1 MGNDVLDNILTLGT
15 VLPVMDKPTESIS
28 DGLILPLRFTLL
40 PFFCFNIRERKLGYD
55 FAPRRKFATCEPRCL
70 P

>member
-1 MGNDVLDNILTLGT
+1 MSYDIFNDVLALCT
-15 VLPVMDKPTESIS
+15 VLPVMDKSAESIS
-28 DGLILPLRFTLL
+28 NDLILTLRFTLL
-40 PFFCFNIRERKLGYD
+40 PLFCFNIRERKLGYD

>member
-1 MGNDVLDNILTLGT
+1 MSYNIFNDVLALGT
-15 VLPVMDKPTESIS
+15 VLPVMDKPAESIS
-28 DGLILPLRFTLL
+28 NDLMLSFTLL
-40 PFFCFNIRERKLGYD
+40 PFCFNIRERKLGYD

>member
-15 VLPVMDKPTESIS
+15 VLPVVNKPTESIA
-28 DGLILPLRFTLL
+28 DNLILPLRFTLL
-40 PFFCFNIRERKLGYD
+40 PFCLNIRERKLGYD
-55 FAPRRKFATCEPRCL
+55 FAPRRKFAICEPRCL

>member
-15 VLPVMDKPTESIS
+15 VLPVMYKPAESIA
-28 DGLILPLRFTLL
+28 DNRILPLRFTLL
-40 PFFCFNIRERKLGYD
+40 PLFCFNIRERKLGYD

>member
-1 MGNDVLDNILTLGT
+1 MGNDVFDDILTLGT
-15 VLPVMDKPTESIS
+15 VLPVMYKPAESIS
-28 DGLILPLRFTLL
+28 NDLILPLRFTLL
-40 PFFCFNIRERKLGYD
+40 PFCLYIRERKLGYD

>member
-1 MGNDVLDNILTLGT
+1 MSYYILDDVLTLST
-15 VLPVMDKPTESIS
+15 VLPVMYKPAESIS
-28 DGLILPLRFTLL
+28 NDLILLLYFTLL
-40 PFFCFNIRERKLGYD
+40 PFCFNIRERKLGYD

>member
-1 MGNDVLDNILTLGT
+1 MGNDVLDDILALSV
-15 VLPVMDKPTESIS
+15 VLPVMDKPAESIS
-28 DGLILPLRFTLL
+28 NDLILPLCFTLL
-40 PFFCFNIRERKLGYD
+40 PFCLNIWERKLGYD

>member
-1 MGNDVLDNILTLGT
+1 MGNDVLNNVLTLGT
-15 VLPVMDKPTESIS
+15 ILPVMNKPAESIA
-28 DGLILPLRFTLL
+28 DNRILPLRFTLL
-40 PFFCFNIRERKLGYD
+40 PLFCFNIRERKLGYD

>member
-1 MGNDVLDNILTLGT
+1 MSYDILDDILSLGT
-15 VLPVMDKPTESIS
+15 VLPVMNKPAESIS
-28 DGLILPLRFTLL
+28 NDLILTLRFTLL
-40 PFFCFNIRERKLGYD
+40 PFCLYIWERKLGYY

>member
-1 MGNDVLDNILTLGT
+1 MSYDILDDVLTLSA
-15 VLPVMDKPTESIS
+15 VLPVMDKSAEGIAN
-28 DGLILPLRFTLL
+28 DLILPLRFTLL
-40 PFFCFNIRERKLGYD
+40 PFCFNIRERKLGYD

>member
-1 MGNDVLDNILTLGT
+1 MGDDILDDVLTLGT
-15 VLPVMDKPTESIS
+15 VLPVMYKPAESIS
-28 DGLILPLRFTLL
+28 NDLILPLRFTLL
-40 PFFCFNIRERKLGYD
+40 PFCFNIRERKLGYD

>member
-1 MGNDVLDNILTLGT
+1 MGNDVLDDVLTLGT
-15 VLPVMDKPTESIS
+15 VFPVMDKPAESIYN
-28 DGLILPLRFTLL
+28 DLILPLRFTLL
-40 PFFCFNIRERKLGYD
+40 PFCFNIRERKLGYD

>member
-1 MGNDVLDNILTLGT
+1 MSYDILDDILSLSA
-15 VLPVMDKPTESIS
+15 VLPVMDKSAEGIAN
-28 DGLILPLRFTLL
+28 DLILPLRFTLL
-40 PFFCFNIRERKLGYD
+40 PFCLYIREQKLGYD

>member
-1 MGNDVLDNILTLGT
+1 MSYDILDDVLSLGT
-15 VLPVMDKPTESIS
+15 VLPVINKPAESIS
-28 DGLILPLRFTLL
+28 NDLILPLCFTLL
-40 PFFCFNIRERKLGYD
+40 PLFCFNIRERKLGYD

>member
-1 MGNDVLDNILTLGT
+1 MGNDVLDNIITLGT
-15 VLPVMDKPTESIS
+15 VLPVMYKPAESIS
-28 DGLILPLRFTLL
+28 NDLILPLRFTLL
-40 PFFCFNIRERKLGYD
+40 PFCLYIRERKLGYD

>member
-1 MGNDVLDNILTLGT
+1 MSYDILDDVLTLST
-15 VLPVMDKPTESIS
+15 VLAVMDKPAESIS
-28 DGLILPLRFTLL
+28 DNLILPLCFTLL
-40 PFFCFNIRERKLGYD
+40 PLFCFNIRERKLGYD

>member
-1 MGNDVLDNILTLGT
+1 MSYDILDDILSLGN
-15 VLPVMDKPTESIS
+15 VLPVMDKPTKSIS
-28 DGLILPLRFTLL
+28 NNLILPLRFTLL
-40 PFFCFNIRERKLGYD
+40 PFCLYIRELKLGYD

>member
-15 VLPVMDKPTESIS
+15 VLPVMYKPAESIS
-28 DGLILPLRFTLL
+28 NDLILPLRFTLL
-40 PFFCFNIRERKLGYD
+40 PFCLYIRERKLGYD
-55 FAPRRKFATCEPRCL
+55 FAPRRKFATCEPRCR

>member
-1 MGNDVLDNILTLGT
+1 MSYDILDGVLALCT
-15 VLPVMDKPTESIS
+15 VLPVMYKPAESIS
-28 DGLILPLRFTLL
+28 NDLILPLRFTLL
-40 PFFCFNIRERKLGYD
+40 PFCFNIRERKLGYD

>member
-1 MGNDVLDNILTLGT
+1 MSYDILDDVLTLGT

-28 DGLILPLRFTLL
+28 NDLILPLCFTLL
-40 PFFCFNIRERKLGYD
+40 PFCLYIRERKLGYD
-55 FAPRRKFATCEPRCL
+55 FAPRRKFAICEPRCL

>member
-1 MGNDVLDNILTLGT
+1 MSYDIFNDVLTLCT
-15 VLPVMDKPTESIS
+15 VLPVMYKPAESIS
-28 DGLILPLRFTLL
+28 NDLILLLSFTLL
-40 PFFCFNIRERKLGYD
+40 PFCFNIRERKLGYD

>member
-1 MGNDVLDNILTLGT
+1 MSYDILDDILSLGT
-15 VLPVMDKPTESIS
+15 VLPVMDKPTKSIS
-28 DGLILPLRFTLL
+28 DNLILPLCFTLL
-40 PFFCFNIRERKLGYD
+40 PFFLYIRERKLGYD

>member
-15 VLPVMDKPTESIS
+15 VLPVVDKSAESIS
-28 DGLILPLRFTLL
+28 NDLILPLRFTLL
-40 PFFCFNIRERKLGYD
+40 PFCLYIRERKLGYD

>member
-1 MGNDVLDNILTLGT
+1 MSYDILDDILSPGT
-15 VLPVMDKPTESIS
+15 VLPVMDKPTKSIS
-28 DGLILPLRFTLL
+28 NDLILPLCFTLL
-40 PFFCFNIRERKLGYD
+40 PFCFNIRERKLGYD

>member
-1 MGNDVLDNILTLGT
+1 MSYDILNDILTLST
-15 VLPVMDKPTESIS
+15 ILPVMYKPAESIA
-28 DGLILPLRFTLL
+28 DNLILPLRFTLL
-40 PFFCFNIRERKLGYD
+40 PLFCFNIWERKLGYD

>member
-1 MGNDVLDNILTLGT
+1 MGNVILDDILSLSA
-15 VLPVMDKPTESIS
+15 VLPVMDKPTKSIS
-28 DGLILPLRFTLL
+28 NNLILPLRFTLL
-40 PFFCFNIRERKLGYD
+40 PFCFNIRERKLGYD

>member
-1 MGNDVLDNILTLGT
+1 MSYDILDDILTLGT
-15 VLPVMDKPTESIS
+15 VLPVMDKPTKSIA
-28 DGLILPLRFTLL
+28 DNLILPLCFILL
-40 PFFCFNIRERKLGYD
+40 PLFCFNIRERKLGYD

>member
-1 MGNDVLDNILTLGT
+1 MSYDILDDILSLGT
-15 VLPVMDKPTESIS
+15 VLPVMDKPAESIS
-28 DGLILPLRFTLL
+28 NDLILLLSFTLL
-40 PFFCFNIRERKLGYD
+40 PFCFNIRERKLGYD

>member
-1 MGNDVLDNILTLGT
+1 MGDDILDDILTLGT
-15 VLPVMDKPTESIS
+15 VFPVMDKTAESIS
-28 DGLILPLRFTLL
+28 DNLVLPLRFILL
-40 PFFCFNIRERKLGYD
+40 PLFCFNIRERKLGYD

>member
-1 MGNDVLDNILTLGT
+1 MGNDVLDDILTLGT
-15 VLPVMDKPTESIS
+15 ILPVMDKPAESIA
-28 DGLILPLRFTLL
+28 DNLIFLLCFTLL
-40 PFFCFNIRERKLGYD
+40 PFCLYIRERKLGYD